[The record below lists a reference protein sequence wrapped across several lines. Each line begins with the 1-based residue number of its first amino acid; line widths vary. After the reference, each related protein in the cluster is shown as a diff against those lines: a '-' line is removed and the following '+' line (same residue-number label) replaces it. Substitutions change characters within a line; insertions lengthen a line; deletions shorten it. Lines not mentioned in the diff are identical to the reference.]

1 VNGFSGR
8 EGNEATSQEK
18 FGMTP
23 KEFRGQLG
31 EDLWALVQGRRS
43 PLATVTVLTSLP
55 SASGQRASFRLQFAD
70 GLVLKGRRFERGG
83 HAERVENLSQFL
95 DQRHFPRLLGRC
107 GSALLLE
114 WIEGEPLSH
123 AKWPLE
129 LLQACGA
136 LQGLVHSTPLPQEM
150 GSQNQPAANNKKVR
164 LERGIRALV
173 EYGAFNR
180 LEGERLI
187 DLAAA
192 HTPGN
197 PAVGLIHG
205 DFCAE
210 NMVLQAPGHVYVI
223 DSEKLSIDAYDYDLG
238 RTWYRWPMTTVQR
251 DAYYGGYNQHRS
263 SADFM
268 AHFVYWAIVV
278 LVDSAAFRLR
288 AGAGDVSVAIR
299 QLETLQGVEAR
310 SGIPSPPES
319 FIKAT

>member
-1 VNGFSGR
+1 
-8 EGNEATSQEK
+8 
-18 FGMTP
+18 MTP
-23 KEFRGQLG
+23 KESRGQLG

-43 PLATVTVLTSLP
+43 PLVAVTVLTSLP
-55 SASGQRASFRLQFAD
+55 SAFGQRASFRLQFAD
-70 GLVLKGRRFERGG
+70 GRVLKGRRFERGD

-95 DQRHFPRLLGRC
+95 DRRHFPRVLGRC

-123 AKWPLE
+123 AKWPPE
-129 LLQACGA
+129 LLQTCGA
-136 LQGLVHSTPLPQEM
+136 LQGLVHTTPLPNKVD
-150 GSQNQPAANNKKVR
+150 SQSQSAAHDKRVG

-187 DLAAA
+187 DLAVA

-197 PAVGLIHG
+197 PAVGLVHG

-210 NMVLQAPGHVYVI
+210 NIVLQAPGHVYVI

-238 RTWYRWPMTTVQR
+238 RTWYRWPMTAVQR
-251 DAYYGGYNQHRS
+251 EAYYDGYNQHRS

-278 LVDSAAFRLR
+278 LVDSAAFRVR

-299 QLETLQGVEAR
+299 ELETLQGVEAR
-310 SGIPSPPES
+310 SGIPLSPES